1 MHLAFQIVGHF
12 IDMGGGLHIWGT
24 PEQCHDKILTI
35 REKTGADKF
44 VGVFSYGEM
53 SWDTVQASFD
63 LFTQEVKP
71 ALQKL
76 PSTDGWAKE
85 AA

>member
-1 MHLAFQIVGHF
+1 M
-12 IDMGGGLHIWGT
+12 
-24 PEQCHDKILTI
+24 TI
-35 REKTGADKF
+35 REKTNADKF

-53 SWDTVQASFD
+53 SWDTVQGSFD

-76 PSTDGWAKE
+76 PTADGWAKE